1 MAQKKKPATVD
12 PVRAKAAKMR
22 LAQERADRR
31 TRIIVISS
39 VAAIVLAVVGAV
51 GGVIW
56 KQQADINAAR
66 NVDASTIL
74 GVFADGR
81 PIVVNGN
88 GVSAQADPNLP
99 TLTEYF
105 DYSCHACADL
115 DAYIGN
121 DLTTW
126 ASQGHYNL
134 ELQPVI
140 TVDMEYLKPA
150 TGASLVVAQ
159 KAPDKWIEFH
169 HALMAYF
176 RSQFNAQSGAVIN
189 NLDSSWKQVKQIAT
203 EVGVPSDVIATFPVN
218 AVDSYL
224 QASSTAWKEASV
236 DGRDPNK
243 LGTPELVKD
252 HSTLISRSG
261 DLAALRSTI
270 MELYGFSESA
280 SPETGTPVT
289 PEVTEPSQSGDAQS
303 QSEGTTTSSN

>member
-1 MAQKKKPATVD
+1 MGNKSAKKDAVRLKAQQ
-12 PVRAKAAKMR
+12 MR
-22 LAQERADRR
+22 QAQERADRR
-31 TRIIVISS
+31 TRIIVIS
-39 VAAIVLAVVGAV
+39 VVTVVVLAVVASV
-51 GGVIW
+51 AYVILR
-56 KQQADINAAR
+56 QRAIIEEAR
-66 NVDASTIL
+66 NVDPASVL
-74 GVFADGR
+74 GDYADGR
-81 PIVVNGN
+81 PVVVGPN
-88 GVSAQADPNLP
+88 GVGKADPSLP

-176 RSQFNAQSGAVIN
+176 RSQFNAQNPAVIN

-289 PEVTEPSQSGDAQS
+289 PEVTEPSNGSADETQS
-303 QSEGTTTSSN
+303 SETTDSSS